1 MIRIVSGIVSTKIP
15 DPWTAK
21 QIKTENTGFRGNSRS
36 DSNNADGLPIAEL
49 PFLATELPHISNDTI
64 ELRTSPCS
72 NREQFTGVGM
82 SKIQSHRRQE
92 HSIDTGLLEYPT
104 ILLVIPVP
112 VITDDRARCMM
123 QMSSDLVRPTR

>member
-1 MIRIVSGIVSTKIP
+1 M
-15 DPWTAK
+15 
-21 QIKTENTGFRGNSRS
+21 
-36 DSNNADGLPIAEL
+36 GLPIAEL
-49 PFLATELPHISNDTI
+49 PFLATELSHIRNDTI
-64 ELRTSPCS
+64 ELRATPRR

-112 VITDDRARCMM
+112 VITYDRTRCMV